1 MSVPTAL
8 SRPPSDSSPDHG
20 EHLVRPPIRSVHD
33 PFCIVVW
40 KFSIAD
46 AHVDDFRAVCDDAAA
61 CVAEQ
66 PKTLFQRTT
75 CTGDNEFQVRVG
87 LEDSFGVLGHV
98 VMFSDAL
105 KRIIELG
112 DYRGLEIHGPGSEL
126 ALVQDPLQPFGPVLF
141 ERTADGVV

>member
-20 EHLVRPPIRSVHD
+20 EHLVQPPTRSVHD

-40 KFSIAD
+40 KFAIAD
-46 AHVDDFRAVCDDAAA
+46 AHVDSFRAVCDEAAA
-61 CVAEQ
+61 RVAEQ

-75 CTGDNEFQVRVG
+75 HTGDNEFQVRVG

-98 VMFSDAL
+98 VMFSDSL
-105 KRIIELG
+105 KQITQIGE
-112 DYRGLEIHGPGSEL
+112 YRGLEIHGPGSEL
-126 ALVQDPLQPFGPVLF
+126 AQVRDPLQPFAPVLF
-141 ERTADGVV
+141 ERTADNIV